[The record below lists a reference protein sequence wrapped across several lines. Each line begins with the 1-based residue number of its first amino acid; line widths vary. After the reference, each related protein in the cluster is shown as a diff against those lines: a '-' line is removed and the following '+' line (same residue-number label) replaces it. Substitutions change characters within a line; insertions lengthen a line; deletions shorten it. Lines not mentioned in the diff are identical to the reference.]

1 MAALKPLQLTLAIL
15 KPDVVS
21 RPHIIHQIREL
32 ILINGFYFIK
42 STKCYLPRSIA
53 EEFYKE
59 HKGRFF
65 HNRLVTFMSSGQ
77 VSAHILAKQDAINS
91 WRKLMGPT
99 KVLKTVHD
107 EPHSIRGTFGL
118 TDTRNAA
125 HGSDSEES
133 ARREIHFFFPEFN
146 IEEWYKS
153 EEIHF
158 RLGHVRYC
166 EEKSEHVLDE
176 NQIITSGHTNS

>member
-1 MAALKPLQLTLAIL
+1 MTAIRPLQLTLAIL

-21 RPHIIHQIREL
+21 RPHIIHQIKDL
-32 ILINGFYFIK
+32 ILDNGFYFVK
-42 STKCYLPRSIA
+42 STRCYLPRSIA

-65 HNRLVTFMSSGQ
+65 HNRLVTFMSSGH

-99 KVLKTVHD
+99 KVLKTVHE
-107 EPHSIRGTFGL
+107 EPHSIRGRFGL

-133 ARREIHFFFPEFN
+133 ARREIHFFFPDFD
-146 IEEWYKS
+146 IEEWYKN
-153 EEIHF
+153 EEVYF
-158 RLGHVRYC
+158 RMGQVKYC
-166 EEKSEHVLDE
+166 ENKNEHVLNE
-176 NQIITSGHTNS
+176 NFILNSTQE